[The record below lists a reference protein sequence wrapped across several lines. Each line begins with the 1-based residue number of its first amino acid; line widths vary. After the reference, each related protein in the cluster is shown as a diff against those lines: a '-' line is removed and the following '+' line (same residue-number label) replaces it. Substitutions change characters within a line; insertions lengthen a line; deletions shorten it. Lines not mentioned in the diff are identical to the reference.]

1 MVGDAVETEVV
12 WPTNF
17 AWFIWRIPKA
27 EVRVT

>member
-1 MVGDAVETEVV
+1 MAGDPAETEVV
-12 WPTNF
+12 WQTNV